1 MVSDQFQVFHRNNM
15 IFEKNNNK
23 DYFDLITAKADKNDK
38 FKSMPTFLREG
49 VETDEF
55 YFK

>member
-1 MVSDQFQVFHRNNM
+1 MVSDQFQVFHRNNL

-38 FKSMPTFLREG
+38 FKSMPTFLR
-49 VETDEF
+49 
-55 YFK
+55 